1 MIIFD
6 QRYHVSEFLSVYQK
20 WIKVGVSRSLATGMS
35 DEHDVTYCRDADI
48 IYEKLA
54 ENMIEI
60 SLWIYENINSEYI
73 AFSMYE
79 HAFFIKNECD
89 AMAFK
94 LRWM

>member
-48 IYEKLA
+48 IYE
-54 ENMIEI
+54 
-60 SLWIYENINSEYI
+60 NINSEYI